1 MRIVNIEDYF
11 HPEAGYQINI
21 LSKYLALFGHEVIII
36 TAETDKIPDGLT
48 SFFKRDNIEQSDKDY
63 TEKYGVKIIRLPIK
77 AFISGRA
84 IFTKALK
91 KTIIELSPDIL
102 YVHGNDTAVGMWAL
116 SNYQKLKIPLLTDSH
131 MLSMASVNPFNKLFH
146 LFYKSFITPIIKKN
160 NITVIRTQDDP
171 YAEKVLGIPLS
182 QAPWISYG
190 SDTLLFH
197 PDPDVKSEF
206 RRENGI
212 GEDDF
217 VVVYTGKL
225 DESKGGKLLAE
236 TFKKKFDTE
245 KNVVLVA
252 VGNTTGDYGKEV
264 EKIFSESENR
274 VIRFPTQK
282 YCDLPRFYQSA
293 DLSVFARQCSLSFYD
308 AQACGLPVL
317 SEDNNINVDRCS
329 HQNGWNFKAENA
341 EDFRAHIAAAAN
353 MPEKEYA
360 TVGEN
365 AYRFIT
371 EHYNYE
377 DKAREYEKTIIDTYE
392 RFLRREKNA

>member
-1 MRIVNIEDYF
+1 MKIVNIEDFF
-11 HPEAGYQINI
+11 HPDAGYQINI
-21 LSKYLALFGHEVIII
+21 LSKYLASFGHEVIII
-36 TAETDKIPDGLT
+36 TAETDKIPDELT
-48 SFFKRDNIEQSDKDY
+48 SFFKRDNIEQLDKDY

-91 KTIIELSPDIL
+91 KTILELSPDIL

-116 SNYQKLKIPLLTDSH
+116 SNYHKLKIPLVTDSH
-131 MLSMASVNPFNKLFH
+131 MLAMASVNPFNKLFH
-146 LFYKSFITPIIKKN
+146 LFYKWFFTPIIKKN

-171 YAEKVLGIPLS
+171 YAEKILGIPLS

-197 PDPDVKSEF
+197 PDPNVKSEF

-212 GEDDF
+212 GDDDF
-217 VVVYTGKL
+217 VAVYTGKL
-225 DESKGGKLLAE
+225 DESKGGRLLAE
-236 TFKKKFDTE
+236 AFRKKFDTK

-252 VGNTTGDYGKEV
+252 VGNTTGDYGNEV

-282 YCDLPRFYQSA
+282 YCNLPRFYQAA

-329 HQNGWNFKAENA
+329 HQNGWNFKAENS

-353 MPEKEYA
+353 MPEKEYVA
-360 TVGEN
+360 VGEN

-371 EHYNYE
+371 EQYNYE
-377 DKAREYEKTIIDTYE
+377 DKAREYEKIIIDTYE
-392 RFLRREKNA
+392 RFLKGGKNA